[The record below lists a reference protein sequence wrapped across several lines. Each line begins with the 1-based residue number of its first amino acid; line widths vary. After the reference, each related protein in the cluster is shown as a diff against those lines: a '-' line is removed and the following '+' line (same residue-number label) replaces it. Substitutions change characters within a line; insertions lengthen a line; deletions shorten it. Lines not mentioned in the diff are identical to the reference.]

1 MARKAAARHGTTRR
15 GAAGS
20 ASEEE
25 IIVSNS
31 DTMPGS
37 RKPAP
42 EIPGTGNKKSSPRG
56 ELGSS
61 KHVFPIFRKINKR
74 EIYNVG
80 VFFYKRLKLCFY

>member
-1 MARKAAARHGTTRR
+1 MRR
-15 GAAGS
+15 QAEPALKDKS
-20 ASEEE
+20 
-25 IIVSNS
+25 VSDL
-31 DTMPGS
+31 DTK
-37 RKPAP
+37 KPAP